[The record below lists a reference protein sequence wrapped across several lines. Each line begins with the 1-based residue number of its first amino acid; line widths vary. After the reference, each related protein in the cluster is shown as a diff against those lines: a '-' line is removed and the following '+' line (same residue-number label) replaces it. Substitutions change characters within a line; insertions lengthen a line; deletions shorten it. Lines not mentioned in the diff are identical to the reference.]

1 VEQRVCLCLIINSD
15 YIAPEVFQCKPY
27 DYTCDLY
34 ALGGII
40 YFILSKLDPSFFRF
54 DFSKILDKNQSE
66 FANEMIL
73 LIQNLTQAN
82 PSERWS
88 LLNVVDYL
96 QGDQSK
102 LQFCKK
108 ELSIEKISQTPL
120 ITESK
125 MTEKPKSTVFGF
137 FSKKPLEKPKPTD
150 SEKKKAL
157 EYVKMDGK
165 NLQNVI
171 DSFKNDFDIVYE
183 AVKKDGLSLQFA
195 SKELKNNRK
204 IVSMAIKNW
213 TAFEFASD
221 ELKNDEK
228 IFLEV
233 IKNTKLPLS
242 LSILSRFLPLS
253 MMPEYQT
260 PLQFAS
266 KEIQNNKNLVLIS
279 IKANGMAFNH
289 ASQELQKDGDVILA
303 FLKVRR
309 TSDTNISEIKCG
321 PDVMCKLVSFKGD
334 ILKYA
339 SEEYKNNPS
348 IVLSAVKQNGISLK
362 YASNELRNN
371 LKIVLAAVKSDGLSL
386 EYASEELRNNQDI
399 VLNAV
404 KKSESSLIFASETL
418 KNDKKIVL
426 TAIMKKGNLLKH
438 ASDGLRNDQEL
449 VLVAVKNDGNALE
462 FASENLKNNEKII
475 SIAIQNGVFLKFI
488 PKKLQTREIVLFTV
502 ENQKLTSFDDLS
514 DEFKE
519 DKEIILKG
527 LCNKCHDIQFLSKK
541 LLNDEEIILKS
552 IVYKKNN
559 IIYASDELKN
569 DVEFFKS
576 VLDVHIFLIE
586 FAPDKIKNN
595 REISKMVVKYGE
607 LLEYLSKEMQNE
619 PEIVFSAIKSC
630 TSAFEFASDELKN
643 DKNFVKRC
651 FNHSNFSLIFSPLSK
666 DENFCFELFEDSIQ
680 HFNFISPSLKSS
692 KSFLFKC
699 LKIDVKMFNLFDQ
712 SIKDDKDFIKK
723 SMEID
728 LGILKFIS
736 SNYLNDKSFAL
747 ELVGINGNA
756 LEYLSNNLR
765 NDFDIV
771 KNAVT
776 TTEESFIFASTEI
789 QYLGISK
796 KYETVK
802 KLAEGGEGIIYLVK
816 KNEKLFAEKRIKT
829 NSLKEMNSI
838 MFEFS
843 KILSLKNDHIFQ
855 IEEILQDT
863 NEITGFTLIRIIM
876 KLYDGDL
883 SNYVQNHKLSET
895 MIIQFS
901 LQMLKGL
908 KYLHSNNFIHGDLKL
923 ENIFYLKNGN
933 EIELKIGD
941 FGINNSKD
949 YEFYGSIT
957 NIAPEIVL
965 KDAKHDEKSDIFSFG
980 GMMYQMMNSSEEILY
995 ISSFKNEIQ
1004 FNNQKKY
1011 SQSLKDLVVNLLSF
1025 DPKKRKSLE
1034 EIESILNSL
1043 I

>member
-1 VEQRVCLCLIINSD
+1 
-15 YIAPEVFQCKPY
+15 VFQCKPY

-34 ALGGII
+34 SLGGII

-54 DFSKILDKNQSE
+54 DFSKILDKNQTE
-66 FANEMIL
+66 FANEMIT

-88 LLNVVDYL
+88 LLNVVNYL

-102 LQFCKK
+102 LQFRKI
-108 ELSIEKISQTPL
+108 ELLTNEKISQTPL
-120 ITESK
+120 LTESK
-125 MTEKPKSTVFGF
+125 TKKPKSTVFGF
-137 FSKKPLEKPKPTD
+137 LSKKPLEKPKQTD

-157 EYVKMDGK
+157 EYVKKDGN

-171 DSFKNDFDIVYE
+171 DSFKNDYDIVYE

-233 IKNTKLPLS
+233 VKNTKMPLS
-242 LSILSRFLPLS
+242 LSILSKFLPLS
-253 MMPEYQT
+253 VRPEYRT

-266 KEIQNNKNLVLIS
+266 KEIQNNKKFVLIS
-279 IKANGMAFNH
+279 IKASDGIAFNH

-303 FLKVRR
+303 FLKARR
-309 TSDTNISEIKCG
+309 TNDTIISEIKCG
-321 PDVMCKLVSFKGD
+321 PDVMCKLVSFEGD

-339 SEEYKNNPS
+339 PDEYKKNPL

-362 YASNELRNN
+362 YASDELRNN

-404 KKSESSLIFASETL
+404 KKSESSLMFASESL

-426 TAIMKKGNLLKH
+426 TAIMKKGSMLKH
-438 ASDGLRNDQEL
+438 ASEDLRNDEET

-475 SIAIQNGVFLKFI
+475 SIAFENGVSLKII
-488 PKKLQTREIVLFTV
+488 PKKFQTREIVLFTV
-502 ENQKLTSFDDLS
+502 EDRKLTSFDDLS

-527 LCNKCHDIQFLSKK
+527 LKQKCNDIQFLPKK
-541 LLNDEEIILKS
+541 LLNDKEIILKAIGYNS
-552 IVYKKNN
+552 KN
-559 IIYASDELKN
+559 IKYASDELKN

-576 VLDVHIFLIE
+576 VLNINIFLID
-586 FAPDKIKNN
+586 FASDKIKNN
-595 REISKMVVKYGE
+595 QEISKMVVKNGE

-619 PEIVFSAIKSC
+619 PEIVFSAVKSNII
-630 TSAFEFASDELKN
+630 AFQFASNELKN
-643 DKNFVKRC
+643 DKDFVMRC
-651 FNHSNFSLIFSPLSK
+651 FNHSKFSFVFSPLSK
-666 DENFCFELFEDSIQ
+666 DENFCLKLLGDSIQ
-680 HFNFISPSLKSS
+680 DFNFISPSLKNS
-692 KSFLFKC
+692 KPFLFKC
-699 LKIDVKMFNLFDQ
+699 LKIDFKMFNLFDQ
-712 SIKDDKDFIKK
+712 SIKDDKEFIKQ
-723 SMEID
+723 SMEIN

-736 SNYLNDKSFAL
+736 SNYLDDKSFAM

-789 QYLGISK
+789 QYSGISK

-838 MFEFS
+838 LFEFS
-843 KILSLKNDHIFQ
+843 KILSLKNDHIFE

-876 KLYDGDL
+876 QLYDGDL
-883 SNYVQNHKLSET
+883 SNYVQNHELSEN

-908 KYLHSNNFIHGDLKL
+908 KFLHSNNFIHGDLKL
-923 ENIFYLKNGN
+923 ENVFYLKNGN

-965 KDAKHDEKSDIFSFG
+965 KDSKHDEKSDIFSFG
-980 GMMYQMMNSSEEILY
+980 GMMYQMMNSNEEILY
-995 ISSFKNEIQ
+995 ISSYKNEIQ
-1004 FNNQKKY
+1004 FDNQKKY
-1011 SQSLKDLVVNLLSF
+1011 SQCLKDLVVNLLSF

-1034 EIESILNSL
+1034 EIESILKTLN
-1043 I
+1043 